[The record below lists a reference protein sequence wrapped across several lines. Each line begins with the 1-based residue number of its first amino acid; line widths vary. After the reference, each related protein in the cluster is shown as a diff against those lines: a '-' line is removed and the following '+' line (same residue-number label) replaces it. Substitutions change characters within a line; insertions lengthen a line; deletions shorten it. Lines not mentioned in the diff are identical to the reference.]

1 METIRLKYFCTIAET
16 GSLTKAA
23 EILGVSHS
31 GLSKAVTVL
40 QSETGLQLFRPQGR
54 GLEITD
60 QGKWFYKKALD
71 ILKIE
76 NEIAGGVTGG
86 LQIPLQQV
94 RIGLSEVIAT
104 TCSGALAAELNEPIT
119 VIVTDVGEAETLIL
133 DNELDFG
140 FTFTPSPRI
149 ELEYL
154 DLGSVKF
161 NGYAQAD
168 YLKNKTAAEVAYTVP
183 ATTVAFNPQGY
194 KIRDGWPQDLPRT
207 TPFRVSGFNV
217 ALNLLRTGQS
227 AVYMPDYVATLE
239 NELRTEKNHIVK
251 VPFHTEAQSKRKMFL
266 VKNKNGD
273 ESKEMKKVS
282 KILRRICCH

>member
-1 METIRLKYFCTIAET
+1 MFHMETSRLKYFCTIAET

-40 QSETGLQLFRPQGR
+40 QNETGLQLFRPQGR

-76 NEIAGGVTGG
+76 NEITVGVNV
-86 LQIPLQQV
+86 QLQQV
-94 RIGLSEVIAT
+94 RIGLSEVIAV
-104 TCSGALAAELNEPIT
+104 TCAGALAAEINEPMTI
-119 VIVTDVGEAETLIL
+119 IETDVGEAETLIL
-133 DNELDFG
+133 DGELDFG

-149 ELEYL
+149 EIDYL

-161 NGYAQAD
+161 NAYAQAD
-168 YLKNKTAAEVAYTVP
+168 YLKNKSILDVAYTVP
-183 ATTVAFNPQGY
+183 ATIVAFNPQGY

-207 TPFRVSGFNV
+207 KKFQVSGFNV

-227 AVYMPDYVATLE
+227 AVYMPDYVALLE
-239 NELRTEKNHIVK
+239 NELRTEKLQIIK
-251 VPFHTEAQSKRKMFL
+251 VPFHQEAQSKRKLFL
-266 VKNKNGD
+266 VKNKTND
-273 ESKEMKKVS
+273 ESKEMKKVT

>member
-1 METIRLKYFCTIAET
+1 METNRLKYFCTIAET

-31 GLSKAVTVL
+31 GLSKSVAVL

-76 NEIAGGVTGG
+76 NEIAGGSSGIQTHR
-86 LQIPLQQV
+86 PQV

-104 TCSGALAAELNEPIT
+104 TCSGAMAAEMNEPIT

-133 DNELDFG
+133 DGELDFG

-168 YLKNKTAAEVAYTVP
+168 YLKNKSAAEVAYTIP
-183 ATTVAFNPQGY
+183 ATTMAFNPQGY

-227 AVYMPDYVATLE
+227 AVYMPDYVAILE
-239 NELRTEKNHIVK
+239 NELRSEKFQIVK

-266 VKNKNGD
+266 VKNKNDD
-273 ESKEMKKVS
+273 ETKEMKKVS